1 MNTKISN
8 WTYDQFLTFLLI
20 HASYADLEF
29 TEPERNAIL
38 AQVPKNTFVEINA
51 YYDTLGEF
59 EQLQVIM
66 ESKDRFI
73 KNKEDKDRMMN
84 LLSEQFIA
92 DGVVSKLELL
102 LMDFLDRLIE
112 I

>member
-1 MNTKISN
+1 MNTKVEN
-8 WTYDQFLTFLLI
+8 WTYQEFITFLLI

-29 TEPERNAIL
+29 TESEYLAIL
-38 AQVPKNTFVEINA
+38 KHVPQQTFDTVNSH
-51 YYDTLGEF
+51 YDKLGEY

-66 ESKDRFI
+66 ACKDRFI
-73 KNKEDKDRMMN
+73 KTQEDKMKMMN
-84 LLSEQFIA
+84 LLSDQFKA

-112 I
+112 V

>member
-1 MNTKISN
+1 MNTTIEN
-8 WTYDQFLTFLLI
+8 WTYEEFITFLLI

-29 TEPERNAIL
+29 TEPERTNIL
-38 AQVPKNTFVEINA
+38 EKVSKDTYDKINA
-51 YYDTLGEF
+51 YYNKLGEY

-66 ESKDRFI
+66 TCKDRFI
-73 KNKEDKDRMMN
+73 TTQGDKAKMMN
-84 LLSEQFIA
+84 LLSTQFMA
-92 DGVVSKLELL
+92 DGVISKLELV